1 MLKINNIK
9 IYEDLTENDLLKK
22 IIKKYCIKSDDIIDW
37 HITKKSIDA
46 RKKADIH
53 YNYSVEIEVK
63 NEEKYPKIDKENTPK
78 DFKSL
83 KNISQDN
90 LNLCKKSVVVGAG
103 PAGLFA
109 ALTFIKNNIKPI
121 IIEQGKTVEERQQD
135 VDNFMNNRVLN
146 TFSNIKFP

>member
-63 NEEKYPKIDKENTPK
+63 NEEKYPKIDKENNAK

-83 KNISQDN
+83 KIKV
-90 LNLCKKSVVVGAG
+90 LV
-103 PAGLFA
+103 
-109 ALTFIKNNIKPI
+109 LTFIKPPFL
-121 IIEQGKTVEERQQD
+121 R
-135 VDNFMNNRVLN
+135 
-146 TFSNIKFP
+146 